1 LRKNW
6 TKAECR
12 QLRAGN
18 IRLLRRWVQEH
29 ADSFYTWVVR
39 HYLLSLPE
47 AQERTVQ
54 LLKAAYSA
62 VSEYEPASGSMYR
75 WIVERA
81 AAVYAP
87 ETNWEFLRNL
97 PDAAAILGRL
107 AQIGTQDFPE
117 EYLENPLVV
126 HVVQTA
132 LTEMEGSHRQVLLC
146 RYYRIDSEGASLG
159 GDVSALDEMAEEL
172 VRARYYFR
180 RYLLGWIQSLSAVPA
195 TVSDEIQ
202 IQVFERNLEKIFR
215 SVPPLLKLPPESRQM
230 LEDALLQEAEF
241 RHSGTALERVFS
253 PKTAWWGIGVLFLIL
268 VLVGLGY
275 YWRTDQSDVQEV
287 PHRRAAVGSKKSEVK
302 EVDEKKLSAEELK
315 VLLNQV
321 FAAGSAGD
329 VGELLRVLETG
340 PYPAQVAAAV
350 FLGRVGDAGAIG
362 PLEKAS
368 RRWFSDSRDEDPFL
382 LAIEQIERRLKGAV
396 VPTEAEL
403 EIVVLGE
410 PNALPAGEAEK
421 AVQEK
426 PSEAVPILSPE
437 ESRSETKLE
446 AAGQED
452 DVFSEE
458 TEVIEP
464 NQPPSEIIPEEGGAE
479 DEGVYEEE
487 SSDTEMDAEGGS
499 DYNETE
505 DVQYE
510 SAGGETAF

>member
-47 AQERTVQ
+47 AQERTVH

-87 ETNWEFLRNL
+87 ETNWDSLRNL
-97 PDAAAILGRL
+97 PKADEILAML
-107 AQIGTQDFPE
+107 ARIGTQDFPE
-117 EYLENPLVV
+117 DYLENLLVV
-126 HVVQTA
+126 HLVQAA

-146 RYYRIDSEGASLG
+146 RYYRIDTEGA
-159 GDVSALDEMAEEL
+159 ALTGRLSSSEEMEEEL

-180 RYLLGWIQSLSAVPA
+180 RYLLGWIQSLSAAPA

-287 PHRRAAVGSKKSEVK
+287 PPRRAAVGSKKSEVK

-421 AVQEK
+421 AAQEK
-426 PSEAVPILSPE
+426 PSEAVPVLSPE
-437 ESRSETKLE
+437 EIRSETKLE

-464 NQPPSEIIPEEGGAE
+464 NQPPSEIIPEEGDAE
-479 DEGVYEEE
+479 GEGVYEEE
-487 SSDTEMDAEGGS
+487 FSDTEMDAEGGS

>member
-126 HVVQTA
+126 HVVQAA
-132 LTEMEGSHRQVLLC
+132 LTEMEGSHRQILLC

-202 IQVFERNLEKIFR
+202 IQVF
-215 SVPPLLKLPPESRQM
+215 
-230 LEDALLQEAEF
+230 
-241 RHSGTALERVFS
+241 
-253 PKTAWWGIGVLFLIL
+253 
-268 VLVGLGY
+268 
-275 YWRTDQSDVQEV
+275 
-287 PHRRAAVGSKKSEVK
+287 
-302 EVDEKKLSAEELK
+302 
-315 VLLNQV
+315 
-321 FAAGSAGD
+321 
-329 VGELLRVLETG
+329 
-340 PYPAQVAAAV
+340 
-350 FLGRVGDAGAIG
+350 
-362 PLEKAS
+362 
-368 RRWFSDSRDEDPFL
+368 
-382 LAIEQIERRLKGAV
+382 
-396 VPTEAEL
+396 
-403 EIVVLGE
+403 
-410 PNALPAGEAEK
+410 
-421 AVQEK
+421 
-426 PSEAVPILSPE
+426 
-437 ESRSETKLE
+437 
-446 AAGQED
+446 
-452 DVFSEE
+452 
-458 TEVIEP
+458 
-464 NQPPSEIIPEEGGAE
+464 
-479 DEGVYEEE
+479 
-487 SSDTEMDAEGGS
+487 
-499 DYNETE
+499 
-505 DVQYE
+505 
-510 SAGGETAF
+510 